1 MYIRFL
7 KRPFDILVS
16 AALLVVLSPL
26 IAVIALAIGVT
37 IGPPVLFR
45 QERPGHRERL
55 FTMVKFRSMSEA
67 RQSNGRPLPESK
79 RLTAIGRLLR
89 ATSLDELPE
98 LVNVLKGDMSLVGP
112 RPLLTRYLPFYSPE
126 ERNRSSVRP
135 GITGL
140 AQVSG
145 RNDLPWSER
154 LAMDVEY
161 ARNCSFWLDVRILFA
176 TASRVLHGEGMQVD
190 PGAVMDD
197 LDVERSRM
205 TARRAA
211 NE

>member
-1 MYIRFL
+1 MYARFL

-26 IAVIALAIGVT
+26 IALIALTIGVT
-37 IGPPVLFR
+37 IGPPVFFR

-55 FTMVKFRSMSEA
+55 FTMLKFRSMSDA
-67 RQSNGRPLPESK
+67 RQSNGRLLAESE
-79 RLTAIGRLLR
+79 RITAIGRLLR

-112 RPLLTRYLPFYSPE
+112 RPLLIRYLTFYTPE
-126 ERNRSSVRP
+126 ERTRSSVRP

-145 RNDLPWSER
+145 RNNLPWSER

-176 TASRVLHGEGMQVD
+176 TASRVLHRDGMQVD

-205 TARRAA
+205 TAKRAA
-211 NE
+211 NG